1 MNAPAPNS
9 TAPKFMGAEKIEV
22 VVSAIIPLND
32 LVTRFEFKRIDG
44 CQFPTFSGGAHTVVE
59 MQDGDLTRMNPYS
72 LMSDPAETQT
82 YAISVRRDDQG
93 RGGSLFLHQKV
104 QLGATMTLSFPVNLF
119 SLDLRARKHLFI
131 AGGIG
136 ITPFMAQIKQLDA
149 VHGNWELHYSC
160 RSPDLGTYVDE
171 LCAKHAHSVNIYY
184 DDKKQSINL
193 ENLLDGQPIGTH
205 LYVCGPKGM
214 INWVRRTATV
224 AGWPDAHVHHEE
236 FLAPQPG
243 KPFAVRL
250 AKSGLSLEVGEDES
264 LLEAIERL
272 GVDPPYLCRG
282 GACGQCETDV
292 LESDG
297 TFIHRDHWLEDGE
310 KSSGKKIMPCVSRF
324 DGKILVLDL

>member
-214 INWVRRTATV
+214 INWVRRTATL

>member
-82 YAISVRRDDQG
+82 YAISVRRDDKG

-324 DGKILVLDL
+324 DGKILVLDR